1 MITEISTQLLAL
13 KQEIAEIEERQ
24 KEELNPKKEMLK
36 TLQEKFIEALTAQG
50 LKSIKTEEANFS
62 LASRKGYKFTNEI
75 EARKWAIENNAYSVD
90 SRLAGQVLAKLETL
104 PDFVEQT
111 ETNYLTIKPIN

>member
-13 KQEIAEIEERQ
+13 RQEIAEIEERQ

-75 EARKWAIENNAYSVD
+75 EARKWAVENNAYSVD

-104 PDFVEQT
+104 PDFVEKT
-111 ETNYLTIKPIN
+111 ETNYLTIKAI